1 MRFINCFTLLTLL
14 VVLATGCGPSIQ
26 SVGTVEKI
34 QGKVI
39 GADGAPIGNVLVVLQ
54 PTENGYVTEME
65 ADAKGM
71 FSGELIPGKYVYY
84 FAPSKKSKAAMPK
97 NISANV
103 HRTENGALGRSKA
116 WRRGCLQSG
125 VSVSLF

>member
-1 MRFINCFTLLTLL
+1 MRFINRFAILTLL
-14 VVLATGCGPSIQ
+14 VAMVTGCGPSIQ

-65 ADAKGM
+65 ADAKGA

-84 FAPSKKSKAAMPK
+84 FAPSKKAKAAMPK
-97 NISANV
+97 GISAPY
-103 HRTENGALGRSKA
+103 TEPKMEHLVEVKPGAEIVCKA
-116 WRRGCLQSG
+116 E
-125 VSVSLF
+125 